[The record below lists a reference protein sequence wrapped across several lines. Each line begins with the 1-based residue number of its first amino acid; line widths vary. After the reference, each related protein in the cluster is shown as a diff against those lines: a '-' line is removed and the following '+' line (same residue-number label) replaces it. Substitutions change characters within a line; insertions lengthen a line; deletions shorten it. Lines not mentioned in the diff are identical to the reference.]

1 MQVWHFSEMAYPEAW
16 VGRDRLRVT
25 VGNGEIDR
33 EKAADIYAR
42 HIDEWVA
49 CDELGLNVMVNEHH
63 STATC
68 LSAACNLILSILA
81 AKTSRA
87 RLLALGN
94 PIANRPDPVRVAE
107 EAAMIDMISR
117 GRLELGLVRG
127 SPYEIGPAM
136 MSAVG
141 QMERFWEAH
150 DLILKALSTRD
161 GPFNWEGEA
170 FHYRNVN
177 IWPRPYQ
184 DPHPPIWITSTSPS
198 SAPPIARHGHVVAT
212 LLSGL
217 IARDLFQNYR
227 ETREGMGFD
236 CPPDRF
242 AYCALVGV
250 GETRAE
256 GVARADKIAGY
267 IRTSPLVAPQFAR
280 PPGYMKTEARAAQLM
295 AGPTA
300 GGLHALRTPSG
311 KPIKQTEA
319 KIEDLIEACTV
330 FAGTPDDVF
339 SQIKAFHGLVG
350 GFGHLLLM
358 GQGGDLDHRETIA
371 NLKLFSEEVLPR
383 LSELNAADP
392 EIHGHRTVAETTT
405 P

>member
-1 MQVWHFSEMAYPEAW
+1 MRVWHFSEVAYPEAW
-16 VGRDRLRVT
+16 VGETELRVT
-25 VGNGEIDR
+25 LPNGRIEPD
-33 EKAADIYAR
+33 KAADIYQR
-42 HIDEWVA
+42 HLDEWIA
-49 CDELGLNVMVNEHH
+49 CDELGLDIMVNEHH

-68 LSAACNLILSILA
+68 LSAACNLILAILA
-81 AKTSRA
+81 RETKTS

-94 PIANRPDPVRVAE
+94 PIANRPDPIRVAE

-127 SPYEIGPAM
+127 SPYEIGPTNANP
-136 MSAVG
+136 VG

-161 GPFNWEGEA
+161 GPFNWESRN

-177 IWPRPYQ
+177 VFPRPYQ

-198 SAPPIARHGHVVAT
+198 SAPAIAERGHVIAT
-212 LLSGL
+212 LLSGM
-217 IARDLFQNYR
+217 IAKDLFGNYR
-227 ETREGMGFD
+227 AAREAKGQETSV
-236 CPPDRF
+236 DRF
-242 AYCALVGV
+242 AYCALIGV

-267 IRTSPLVAPQFAR
+267 VRTSPLVAPQFAR
-280 PPGYMKTEARAAQLM
+280 PPGYLRTDVRAAQIK
-295 AGPTA
+295 AGPLA
-300 GGLHALRTPSG
+300 GGLHALKTPSG

-339 SQIKAFHGLVG
+339 EQIKAFHDLVG
-350 GFGHLLLM
+350 GFGHLLMM
-358 GQGGDLDHRETIA
+358 GQGGTLNHADTMS
-371 NLKLFSEEVLPR
+371 NLRLFSEEVLPR
-383 LSELNAADP
+383 LGELNAADP
-392 EIHGHRTVAETTT
+392 AVRGVRAAE
-405 P
+405 